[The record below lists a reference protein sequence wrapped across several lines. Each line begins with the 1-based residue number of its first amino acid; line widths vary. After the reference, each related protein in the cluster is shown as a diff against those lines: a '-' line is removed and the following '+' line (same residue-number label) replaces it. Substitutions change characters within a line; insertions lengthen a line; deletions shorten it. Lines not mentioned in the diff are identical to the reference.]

1 MKQLLILVIIAVA
14 LLAGG
19 WYFFGQS
26 PADTDMSQSQ
36 PQVEDMNTLPDVM
49 FGPGMYAT
57 MMPAASSPGRTI
69 SLELNADQTAT
80 FTQDYQN
87 QNPPIVQT
95 GTWSNIENM
104 VTVTLET
111 EVMEFIFEPMSAGVL
126 MLQNADTAVWGE
138 EGLVLQN
145 AAPFM
150 NTTWLWTDTLMSDGA
165 QTMTDAAQ
173 SFSLVFSDLGSLS
186 VTTDC
191 NGGAGGYALM
201 GMNMIT
207 IGPLA
212 QTLMACEGSQ
222 ETAFMTQLQSVNSYV
237 LIDGNLH
244 LLLPFDSGT
253 MSFAPAIQ

>member
-1 MKQLLILVIIAVA
+1 MKQLLILIIIAVV

-19 WYFFGQS
+19 WYFFSSQTT
-26 PADTDMSQSQ
+26 DTDMSQPEQ
-36 PQVEDMNTLPDVM
+36 LVEDKSTTPDVM

-57 MMPAASSPGRTI
+57 MLPAASSPGRTI
-69 SLELNADQTAT
+69 SLELLADQTAT
-80 FTQDYQN
+80 FAQDYQN
-87 QNPPIVQT
+87 GESAIVQT
-95 GTWSNIENM
+95 GTWSYVENM

-126 MLQNADTAVWGE
+126 MLQNADVSTWGE

-145 AAPFM
+145 AAPFL
-150 NTTWLWTDTLMSDGA
+150 NSTWIWTDTLMSDGS
-165 QTMTDAAQ
+165 QTMTDANQ

-191 NGGAGGYALM
+191 NGGAGGYSLM
-201 GMNMIT
+201 GMNMIA

-212 QTLMACEGSQ
+212 QTLMACENSQ
-222 ETAFMTQLQSVNSYV
+222 EGVFMTQLQSVNSYV
-237 LIDGNLH
+237 IIDGSLH

-253 MSFAPAIQ
+253 MSFEPAM